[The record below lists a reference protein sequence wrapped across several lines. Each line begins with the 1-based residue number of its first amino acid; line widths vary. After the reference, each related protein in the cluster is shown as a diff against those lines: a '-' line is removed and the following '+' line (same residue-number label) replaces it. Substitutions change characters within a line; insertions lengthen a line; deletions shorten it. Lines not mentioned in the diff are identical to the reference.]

1 MASDGKVGPGSFG
14 LQAGLEN
21 AIRNVLN
28 ITEFYPPQA
37 EGIENGLTGGN
48 LMLSIPTASG
58 KSAVAYVCMLQKILN
73 TEGSKGIY
81 VVPLKALAK
90 EKFVEISALCE
101 ELDLKSSLAV
111 GDRGS
116 EVGSL
121 QDWDILVCTSERLDS
136 LIRSKQDFL
145 DTVGCLVID
154 EFHLIDDHGRG
165 PTLEIIIS
173 RARHENPNCQI
184 IALSATVG
192 NANKVAEW
200 LDAKLVTSE
209 WRPVELRSGTFSD
222 LILKI
227 HRVDSK
233 NLVKLPNPRAV
244 AGNPNHGLRALI
256 SDTLSENGQALV
268 FVNSRASAQKEAR
281 ELSKHLIRETKK
293 EEGISTEKIS
303 LWQRVSTKL
312 VAADENTSM
321 GKALSD
327 CVAGGVG
334 FHHAGL
340 SPRQRDIVEE
350 AFKEGVLVAL
360 VATPTLAQGVNLP
373 SRRVIV
379 RDHRRWN
386 STAGG
391 SLPIRAMEIRQMMG
405 RAGRPGYD
413 PHGEGIVIAKNPK
426 EEQFIVDRYILGTV
440 EPVTSRLATIQSAG
454 ARDDPALLTHML
466 ALIATGGID
475 NRYSLSKFL
484 SKTFLASTI
493 PKEGLEERIDR
504 SIGWLVENEMI
515 SRTGE
520 DENLAER
527 ISESVE
533 DENVVDLWDD
543 DVPNWAMAAK
553 GIVDLEKV
561 SDPMEYR
568 KGLSNRKGPAI
579 FGFSRAS
586 SIEKSQLESV
596 EALTMTYSATMLGR
610 SVARL
615 YLSPLSGR
623 ALYDGLI
630 RASQILNGIDAVGQ
644 ISPFSLVHLV
654 TSTADFQKFWVKGSE
669 IDQME
674 ASSIAHE
681 REKLLPPDPLDE
693 LECVKSTLILMEWME
708 EAKMADLER
717 RWGVQ
722 PGDLRSRVEAAEW
735 LLRASIR
742 ILSDSEHES
751 LSDLTVAPPLLEI
764 LKETRTRLQ
773 HGCKPDIIPLVGIRG
788 VGRSRARDLVNRL
801 SVESVRDVA
810 SMTNNDLEKLGGLQG
825 WSTTLASNIRKE
837 ASRIVK

>member
-37 EGIENGLTGGN
+37 EGIKNGLTGGN

-73 TEGSKGIY
+73 NEGSKGIY

-173 RARHENPNCQI
+173 RTRHENPNCQI

-293 EEGISTEKIS
+293 EEGVSTEKIS
-303 LWQRVSTKL
+303 LWQGVSSKL

-350 AFKEGVLVAL
+350 AFKKGVLVAL

-386 STAGG
+386 SIAGG
-391 SLPIRAMEIRQMMG
+391 SLPIRAMEIRQMIG

-440 EPVTSRLATIQSAG
+440 EPVTSRLATIQSSG

-504 SIGWLVENEMI
+504 SIAWLVENEMI

-533 DENVVDLWDD
+533 DEDVVDLWDD

-568 KGLSNRKGPAI
+568 KGLSKRKGPAI

-586 SIEKSQLESV
+586 SIERSQLESV

-630 RASQILNGIDAVGQ
+630 RAGQILNGIDAVGQ
-644 ISPFSLVHLV
+644 ISPFSLVHLIS
-654 TSTADFQKFWVKGSE
+654 STADFQKFWVKGSE

-674 ASSIAHE
+674 VASIAHE

-708 EAKMADLER
+708 EAKMVDLER

-773 HGCKPDIIPLVGIRG
+773 HGCKSDIIPLVGIRG